1 MKAHEA
7 LECVELVPLFQSLP
21 LFQRES
27 IAKLVTQKHYTKD
40 EIIYLATEDVGRF
53 LIVEHGQIKLATIS
67 ASGRESIT
75 RVLSSGDFDG
85 EANLFGSGTRN
96 VTATA
101 LTNATICQISQVDF
115 QELLVASPDLALNLL
130 KTMSQ
135 KIKELETQRAVAKT
149 SDVKGQL
156 AQYLL
161 DTQASLAENPF
172 RLPLKKKD
180 IATYLGTTPESI
192 SRAFTELNEFKLIK
206 NQGGQV
212 TILAPDELLLLI

>member
-21 LFQRES
+21 LSQRK
-27 IAKLVTQKHYTKD
+27 AVAALVTQKQYEKN
-40 EIIYLATEDVGRF
+40 EIIYLAAEDVGRF
-53 LIVEHGQIKLATIS
+53 LIVEHGQIKLATVS
-67 ASGRESIT
+67 VNGRESIT

-85 EANLFGSGTRN
+85 EPNLFGTGSRD

-101 LTNATICQISQVDF
+101 LTKATVCQINQADF
-115 QELLVASPDLALNLL
+115 QQLLTDSPDLSLNLL

-135 KIKELETQRAVAKT
+135 KIKELELQRAVAKT

-156 AQYLL
+156 ARYLL

-172 RLPLKKKD
+172 KLPLKKKD

-192 SRAFTELNEFKLIK
+192 SRALTELSDLQLIQ

-212 TILAPDELLLLI
+212 KIIAPDELLLLI